1 MQLQGDVEQLLRA
14 GRNRRHHRRDAE
26 QAATAASVDESSVLS
41 GLLLKITDKRTH
53 ELDQGLLRRIK
64 ALCKQSD
71 DHIRAVHEYLLHALE
86 ANHAQVRDEIIESL
100 LHVRYGWA
108 EMRQC

>member
-41 GLLLKITDKRTH
+41 DLLLKVTDKRTQ
-53 ELDQGLLRRIK
+53 ELDSGLLRRIK
-64 ALCKQSD
+64 ALCKKSD
-71 DHIRAVHEYLLHALE
+71 DHIRAVHDYLLHALE
-86 ANHAQVRDEIIESL
+86 ANDAQVRVHFDTFL
-100 LHVRYGWA
+100 
-108 EMRQC
+108 